1 MVLLGTGK
9 HGVKR
14 SPRLCVHPLIGRV
27 RQCSFDF
34 FFKMT
39 VRKVFVSR
47 TKGKPNHK
55 TSILNG

>member
-34 FFKMT
+34 FFK
-39 VRKVFVSR
+39 
-47 TKGKPNHK
+47 
-55 TSILNG
+55 

>member
-34 FFKMT
+34 FLNDCAKG
-39 VRKVFVSR
+39 VRF
-47 TKGKPNHK
+47 TH
-55 TSILNG
+55 